1 MVEEVAGGPAAREP
15 GGNEAEELHVTRPNA
30 FSATIKWRVN
40 WNQAKLRQKCVQS
53 KYVEVGG
60 KDCRLLVYPSG
71 MPSLVPLQHSGRPFP
86 MRPGA
91 VPVNSVHCLHH
102 L

>member
-15 GGNEAEELHVTRPNA
+15 GGNKAEELHVTRPNA

-40 WNQAKLRQKCVQS
+40 WNQAKLKQKCVQS

-71 MPSLVPLQHSGRPFP
+71 MPSLVPTAALWKVLAHKLCRRPC
-86 MRPGA
+86 R
-91 VPVNSVHCLHH
+91 
-102 L
+102 